1 MILNFGQTLVCGEIL
16 QDHFTDKDGS
26 KIGKVRDDNQAINVF
41 KTVNTV
47 ETTQEFEDGTAQ
59 EVTISRDAAHH
70 VHMTPEREKWA
81 TQQADEIVG
90 QLFTRRYLLRRESS
104 ERDLYT

>member
-26 KIGKVRDDNQAINVF
+26 KIGKVRGDFQASNVM

-47 ETTQEFEDGTAQ
+47 ETTQDL
-59 EVTISRDAAHH
+59 
-70 VHMTPEREKWA
+70 K
-81 TQQADEIVG
+81 
-90 QLFTRRYLLRRESS
+90 TRSS
-104 ERDLYT
+104 GSNHK